1 MKLILDTATGRVLGL
16 TQWDDPIPNCTLV
29 DAPEGFDLDNSR
41 DYVWNEGT
49 EEFDHDPAPPL
60 VPTQEDPP
68 TNLAALKVERKA
80 ALAERRWQAETGGTV
95 VAGIPVHTDVRSQ
108 SVITGASVA
117 AMLDENYSVQW
128 KTSTGFV
135 TLNREMVI
143 GLATGVRHHIQSC
156 FDREAALVAEIDAAT
171 TITALAEI
179 DLNAGWPG

>member
-68 TNLAALKVERKA
+68 TNLAALKVGSARPPSRSA
-80 ALAERRWQAETGGTV
+80 AGRRRRAAPA
-95 VAGIPVHTDVRSQ
+95 VAGMVHTDVRSQ

-117 AMLDENYSVQW
+117 AMLDENYSV
-128 KTSTGFV
+128 SG
-135 TLNREMVI
+135 RPRP
-143 GLATGVRHHIQSC
+143 ASSR
-156 FDREAALVAEIDAAT
+156 
-171 TITALAEI
+171 
-179 DLNAGWPG
+179 